1 MNECMIFESCNFPL
15 GHFYAAA
22 IRTSL
27 LVKDGKC
34 SLMQMVQEHDSHIL
48 VTSVNCNYWNLQKFC
63 DNNSCFNYLD
73 VCVVFMYSIAIASNF
88 IFFFVHCTLWSSA
101 LSFKIFIPSKSP
113 FLNKL
118 SLVWNVLLKVS
129 HRAAFKTL
137 QKITYINC
145 YPSRMQL
152 YLLNNAQYEC
162 HFPNNYKVYSD
173 FEIMLRVQWGK
184 LR

>member
-1 MNECMIFESCNFPL
+1 MNEWMIFESCNFPL
-15 GHFYAAA
+15 SRFYAAA

-48 VTSVNCNYWNLQKFC
+48 VTSVNCNYWNLRKFC
-63 DNNSCFNYLD
+63 GNNSCFNYLD
-73 VCVVFMYSIAIASNF
+73 VCVVVMYSIVIASNL
-88 IFFFVHCTLWSSA
+88 IFFVQCTLWSSA
-101 LSFKIFIPSKSP
+101 LSFKIFTPSKSP

-129 HRAAFKTL
+129 YRAAFKTL
-137 QKITYINC
+137 QKITHINC

-152 YLLNNAQYEC
+152 YLLNNAQYEW

-173 FEIMLRVQWGK
+173 LEIMLCVQWGK